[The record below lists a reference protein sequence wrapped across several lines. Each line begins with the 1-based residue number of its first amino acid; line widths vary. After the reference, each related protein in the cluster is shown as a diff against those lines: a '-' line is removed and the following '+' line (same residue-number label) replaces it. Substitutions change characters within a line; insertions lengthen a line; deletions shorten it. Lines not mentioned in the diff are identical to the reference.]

1 MFKKQ
6 VKKLVDQYMGPY
18 TIEKIMSTNIIKLKL
33 PTIMKIHLVVNI
45 SWVVRYRELVK
56 GQKVE
61 KLVEVDGEEK
71 WEVEKILNRWKI
83 REVTKYLVY

>member
-71 WEVEKILNRWKI
+71 
-83 REVTKYLVY
+83 